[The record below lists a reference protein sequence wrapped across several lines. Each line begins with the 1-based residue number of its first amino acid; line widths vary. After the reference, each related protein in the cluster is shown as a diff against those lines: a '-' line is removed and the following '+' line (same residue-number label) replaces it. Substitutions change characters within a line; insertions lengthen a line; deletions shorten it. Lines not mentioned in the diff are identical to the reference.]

1 MAIEKYGQSLL
12 ADVRSR
18 RDDRDRKAERSEKK
32 QAIAGLLVG
41 GGVAIGNAYL
51 KGKANKFLES
61 EAFMKENMEFK
72 KGYNISNEFIET
84 EKLARNDK
92 LGYDNYW
99 TKVAGKETVDTA
111 MAEKFGEA
119 KKYSASEWKDLRS
132 NLRSE
137 VGAAAKIQHEK
148 GLGDA
153 QSFIASTGSKGAEFY
168 ADFAKKSRPTN
179 VKDLIMQKTQS
190 LFGSKDLNVEARALK
205 RKKYLTSAEG
215 IVSFDK
221 AYDATGN
228 TRIAEFFADT
238 TIQLGAAAPV
248 LEDEYVDI
256 GGTDSMT
263 GLPTGDVLMTKA
275 KYWDGSVRYVSKDG
289 EAFTPKTLKLTQDL
303 AVFVGRHSGTDAA
316 SKATQGIGAT
326 IITDYTDEKDAEFF
340 KEQVEQGAKGLYG
353 TQRIEAMA
361 SSKRALQ
368 ANIAGL
374 SFIFKQQYNMS
385 SAAASRLAIVMHRE
399 KLETR
404 QKHKDNGIVGTSPYN
419 HGNVFGM
426 ALAMAKQQGSGARNR
441 DFQNDNIDKL
451 LNSKEAKKAMFEDY
465 IELTPKGKEE
475 YDKLAEESG
484 NPEVKKS
491 FKRIQGLTAIA
502 LKPENSK
509 IRDLEELERLY
520 EESLLA
526 PTATTTTTTMTP
538 ISSVVEKKKEV
549 VPVSLAETKAWY
561 RANGKEMTI
570 NLEEATEAYGP
581 EIRKYADKQASQ
593 KSNFQLLSGTRQEA
607 YDQRKLDMRLYTAM
621 NSDEKRYFNKTKKYP
636 KRIQDMLASGELK

>member
-12 ADVRSR
+12 ADVRKR
-18 RDDRDRKAERSEKK
+18 RDERDRKSERSEKK

-51 KGKANKFLES
+51 KNKANKFLES

-72 KGYNISNEFIET
+72 KGYNISNEFVEK

-92 LGYDNYW
+92 LGYDTYW

-119 KKYSASEWKDLRS
+119 KKYSTSEWKDLRS
-132 NLRSE
+132 ELRLE
-137 VGAAAKIQHEK
+137 VGAAARAEHER
-148 GLGDA
+148 GLEGA

-205 RKKYLTSAEG
+205 RKTYLTSAQG
-215 IVSFDK
+215 IIAFDK

-228 TRIAEFFADT
+228 TKTAEFLADT
-238 TIQLGAAAPV
+238 TVQLGDAAPKIK
-248 LEDEYVDI
+248 EDFIDLGGVDPY
-256 GGTDSMT
+256 T
-263 GLPTGDVLMTKA
+263 GKPLGKQKVTKA
-275 KYWDGSVRYVSKDG
+275 IYWDGSERYVTEDG
-289 EAFTPKTLKLTQDL
+289 EAFTPETLKLTKDL
-303 AVFVGRHSGTDAA
+303 NVFVGNNSGTDAA
-316 SKATQGIGAT
+316 SKATQSIGAA
-326 IITDYTDEKDAEFF
+326 IIADYTDEEDAEFL
-340 KEQVEQGAKGLYG
+340 KEQVEQAGKGLYG
-353 TQRIEAMA
+353 TQKNDALA
-361 SSKRALQ
+361 TAKRVTQ

-374 SFIFKQQYNMS
+374 SFIFKQQYGMS

-404 QKHKDNGIVGTSPYN
+404 QKHKDDGVVGASPYN

-426 ALAMAKQQGSGARNR
+426 ALAMAKQQGSGSRNR

-451 LNSKEAKKAMFEDY
+451 LNSNQAKEAMFRDY
-465 IELTPKGKEE
+465 IELTPKGKEA
-475 YDKLAEESG
+475 YAKLAEQSG
-484 NPEVKKS
+484 NPEVKKA
-491 FKRIQGLTAIA
+491 FKKIQGLADIA

-509 IRDLEELERLY
+509 IRDLEEIEKLY
-520 EESLLA
+520 EESLIT
-526 PTATTTTTTMTP
+526 PTQVAATGNMTSV
-538 ISSVVEKKKEV
+538 SSVVEEEKL
-549 VPVSLAETKAWY
+549 VPVTLAETKAWY
-561 RANGKEMTI
+561 RSNGKQMTI
-570 NLEEATEAYGP
+570 NLEEATEAYGS
-581 EIRKYADKQASQ
+581 EIREYTDAQASQ
-593 KSNFQLLSGTRQEA
+593 KEDFTLLSGTRNKVYNQG
-607 YDQRKLDMRLYTAM
+607 KLDRKIYAVM

-636 KRIQDMLASGELK
+636 KRIQEMLASGEFK

>member
-205 RKKYLTSAEG
+205 RKTYLTSAQG
-215 IVSFDK
+215 IISFDK

-228 TRIAEFFADT
+228 TRTAEFFADT
-238 TIQLGAAAPV
+238 TIQLGAAAPIIEEEFKD
-248 LEDEYVDI
+248 L
-256 GGTDSMT
+256 GGIDPMT
-263 GLPTGDVLMTKA
+263 GKPLGAVKLTKA
-275 KYWDGSVRYVSKDG
+275 KYWDGSVRYVTEDG
-289 EAFTPKTLKLTQDL
+289 EAFTPETLKLTQDL
-303 AVFVGRHSGTDAA
+303 AVFVGNNSGTDAA

-353 TQRIEAMA
+353 TQKIEAMA

-374 SFIFKQQYNMS
+374 SFIFKQQYGMS

-404 QKHKDNGIVGTSPYN
+404 QKHKDDGIVGASPYN
-419 HGNVFGM
+419 HGNVFGI
-426 ALAMAKQQGSGARNR
+426 ALAMAKQQGSSTRNR
-441 DFQNDNIDKL
+441 DFQDDSIDEM
-451 LNSKEAKKAMFEDY
+451 LNSPTAKEAMFKDY
-465 IELTPKGKEE
+465 TELTPKGREE
-475 YDKLAEESG
+475 YEKMAKDVG
-484 NPEVKKS
+484 NKEILK
-491 FKRIQGLTAIA
+491 A
-502 LKPENSK
+502 LKRTKGMSDIAKANPK
-509 IRDLEELERLY
+509 IRDLEELEKLY
-520 EESLLA
+520 EESLIA
-526 PTATTTTTTMTP
+526 PTATTTTTTTMTP

-593 KSNFQLLSGTRQEA
+593 KSDFQLLSGTRQEA